1 MQTASNTENCSQAE
15 TKHHSGEHHVM
26 AAAKW
31 TTAQIPLQSGK
42 TVLITGANS
51 GIGYQ
56 AARELALRD
65 AHVFLACRSEEKGQ
79 AALARLLSDLPYAS
93 AKVVLLD
100 VSSIADVRRFAAQF
114 LARNIPLDILIN
126 NAGVMALNP
135 RQVTPEGF
143 ERQFATNH
151 LGHFALTGLLLPAL
165 MAAPAPRVVTVA
177 SLAHQGGKIHFDDLQ
192 MAKGYT
198 PWGAYNQS
206 KLANI
211 LFAKE
216 LARRSA
222 GTKLMSLP
230 VHPGVSQTSIV
241 DNGPG
246 GSDLKTKIL
255 FKYFKFLTQPDA
267 AGALP
272 TIYAATSP
280 AAHSGDYIGPD
291 GFMELKGSPKV
302 VKPRPNGLDVA
313 VGERLWNVSEDL
325 TGVIYPPLV

>member
-1 MQTASNTENCSQAE
+1 
-15 TKHHSGEHHVM
+15 M

-31 TTAQIPLQSGK
+31 TTAQIPALNGK
-42 TVLITGANS
+42 TALITGANS

-56 AARELALRD
+56 AALELARHG
-65 AHVFLACRSEEKGQ
+65 AHVYLACRSAEKGQ
-79 AALARLLSDLPYAS
+79 AALTRLLSEAPGAS
-93 AKVVLLD
+93 AELVLLD
-100 VSSIADVRRFAAQF
+100 VSSIADVRRFAAEF
-114 LARNIPLDILIN
+114 LARTTPLDLLIN

-151 LGHFALTGLLLPAL
+151 LGHFALTGLLLPAI

-177 SLAHQGGKIHFDDLQ
+177 SLAHKTGKIHFDDLQ
-192 MAKGYT
+192 LQKNYS

-216 LARRSA
+216 LARRAS
-222 GTKLMSLP
+222 GSNLISLP
-230 VHPGVSQTSIV
+230 VHPGVSQTNIV
-241 DNGPG
+241 DNGPAG
-246 GSDLKTKIL
+246 KDFKTNIL

-267 AGALP
+267 DGALP
-272 TIYAATSP
+272 TLYAATS
-280 AAHSGDYIGPD
+280 ADAHTGDYIGPD
-291 GFMELKGSPKV
+291 GFGEFKGSPTV
-302 VKPRPNGLDVA
+302 VKPASCALKTD

-325 TGVIYPPLV
+325 TGVIYPPLT